1 MDKIPDKIDDVSFDD
16 LDNLDDE
23 KYQELLKEADKHV
36 KVTYLK
42 EDQDL
47 DYLYDE
53 DEEGEYN
60 DEIKDKME
68 NNNDEMQSN
77 SKLEEEL
84 KIQLERRNLI
94 ENFEFPN
101 FNSDGEIYSMDL
113 CSKKGLLLIGDGEDT
128 FYLYDVVNKKVL
140 KKDKVHTD
148 SVTHVKFSFD
158 SELFATASLDGVV
171 KIYQTSD
178 FNNLF
183 TIDENKDEV
192 TVIFFY
198 LF

>member
-1 MDKIPDKIDDVSFDD
+1 MDKIPDNKDDSFDD

-53 DEEGEYN
+53 DEEGELN
-60 DEIKDKME
+60 DEINDKNE
-68 NNNDEMQSN
+68 NNNDELQSN

-84 KIQLERRNLI
+84 KIQMERRNLI

-101 FNSDGEIYSMDL
+101 FNSDGEIYSLDL
-113 CSKKGLLLIGDGEDT
+113 FSKMGILLIGDGEDT
-128 FYLYDVVNKKVL
+128 YYAYDVVNKKLL
-140 KKDKVHTD
+140 KKEKIHTD
-148 SVTHVKFSFD
+148 SVTNVKFSFD
-158 SELFATASLDGVV
+158 GELFVTASLDGIV
-171 KIYQTSD
+171 KIFKTSD
-178 FNNLF
+178 FSLLF

-192 TVIFFY
+192 TVR
-198 LF
+198 L

>member
-1 MDKIPDKIDDVSFDD
+1 MDKIPDNKDDSFDD

-53 DEEGEYN
+53 DEEGELN
-60 DEIKDKME
+60 DQINDKIE
-68 NNNDEMQSN
+68 NNNDELQSN

-84 KIQLERRNLI
+84 KIQMERRNLI

-101 FNSDGEIYSMDL
+101 FNSDGEIYSIDL
-113 CSKKGLLLIGDGEDT
+113 FSKSGILLIGDGEDT
-128 FYLYDVVNKKVL
+128 YYAYDVVNKKLL
-140 KKDKVHTD
+140 KKEKIHTD
-148 SVTHVKFSFD
+148 SVTNVKFSFD
-158 SELFATASLDGVV
+158 GELFVTASLDGIV
-171 KIYQTSD
+171 KIFKSSD
-178 FNNLF
+178 FSLLY

-192 TVIFFY
+192 TVR
-198 LF
+198 L

>member
-1 MDKIPDKIDDVSFDD
+1 MDKIPDNKDDSFDD

-53 DEEGEYN
+53 DEEGELN
-60 DEIKDKME
+60 DEINDKNE
-68 NNNDEMQSN
+68 NNNNDELQSN

-84 KIQLERRNLI
+84 KIQMERRNLI

-101 FNSDGEIYSMDL
+101 FNSDGEIYSLDL
-113 CSKKGLLLIGDGEDT
+113 FSKMGILLIGDGEDT
-128 FYLYDVVNKKVL
+128 YYAYDVVNKKLL
-140 KKDKVHTD
+140 KKEKIHTD
-148 SVTHVKFSFD
+148 SVTNVKFSFD
-158 SELFATASLDGVV
+158 GELFVTASLDGIV
-171 KIYQTSD
+171 KIFKTSD
-178 FNNLF
+178 FSLLF

-192 TVIFFY
+192 TVR
-198 LF
+198 L